1 MKKKIFSLGFIA
13 LLIAL
18 PFAVKAATSFD
29 GMQSGNV
36 IKLTEDVT
44 LSKTHEINEGESL
57 TIDLNGHTLT

>member
-44 LSKTHEINEGESL
+44 LSKL
-57 TIDLNGHTLT
+57 TKLMKAKVLQLT